1 VELWWIVEI
10 FKEIF
15 RYAQRV
21 FICYMPK
28 FSQRRFVTVDPAK
41 CTGCGICEY
50 ACSQEK
56 GDAWSPLRSRIRVVR
71 MRPLLNFSLA
81 CRSCEDAK
89 CVTACPEKALKQS
102 EHTGVLVV
110 DEKKCEGCDWCVQA
124 CPHGGITLHPDTRV
138 AVTCDLC
145 GGDPQCVKFCP
156 EEALVIVSSDEEAEK
171 LFSQAIEKLP
181 AETERLTSI
190 VKNKN
195 WQSLLTDAEER
206 SLHITNKLE
215 ALNKKSQDKKK
226 K

>member
-1 VELWWIVEI
+1 MLLSIAMSA
-10 FKEIF
+10 K
-15 RYAQRV
+15 
-21 FICYMPK
+21 K

-71 MRPLLNFSLA
+71 MKPLLNFSLT

-89 CVTACPEKALKQS
+89 CVVACPEKALKQS
-102 EHTGVLVV
+102 ENTGILMV

-124 CPHGGITLHPDTRV
+124 CPYGGITLHPDTRV

-156 EEALVIVSSDEEAEK
+156 EEALVIVNNDEEAEK
-171 LFSQAIEKLP
+171 LSSQAIEKLP
-181 AETERLTSI
+181 AETERLTGL
-190 VKNKN
+190 VKGKN
-195 WQSLLTDAEER
+195 WKPLIEDAEER
-206 SLHITNKLE
+206 SLHITDKLE
-215 ALNKKSQDKKK
+215 ALNKKSQAKNKK
-226 K
+226 